1 MRNYY
6 KDLLKTMLCKLDKD
20 ELMIFK
26 SLLEEELK
34 KATKEIETL
43 EKELKYKNDRID
55 FIIKKIDELEKIVKE
70 NKELLKII
78 KIFPKL
84 REE

>member
-20 ELMIFK
+20 ELVIFK
-26 SLLEEELK
+26 SILEEELK
-34 KATKEIETL
+34 KATQEIEIFK
-43 EKELKYKNDRID
+43 KELKYKNDRID
-55 FIIKKIDELEKIVKE
+55 FIIKRIDELEKLVKE

-78 KIFPKL
+78 KIFPKR
-84 REE
+84 REI